1 MIFIIGTGNVFAE
14 TPPTYLYNGN
24 PNSLAAAFATA
35 RETPR
40 MAFAPNFDLFGVP
53 SKSHH
58 LVNHVLFKTDVP
70 KSSSAIILTFF
81 TAFKTPPFPK

>member
-1 MIFIIGTGNVFAE
+1 MRSSVNDVHHRTGNVFAE

-53 SKSHH
+53 NQSSSGQSRCS
-58 LVNHVLFKTDVP
+58 KTDVP
-70 KSSSAIILTFF
+70 KV
-81 TAFKTPPFPK
+81 PQQ